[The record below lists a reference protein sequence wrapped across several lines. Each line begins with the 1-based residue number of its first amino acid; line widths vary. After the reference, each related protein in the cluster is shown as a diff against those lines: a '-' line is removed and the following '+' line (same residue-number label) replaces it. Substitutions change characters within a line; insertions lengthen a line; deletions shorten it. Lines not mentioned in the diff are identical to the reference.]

1 MPLGARRSHRIG
13 CFTTRPP
20 PRGMRT
26 SRQPNSAANTKRQ
39 QSTPNCRIRKNA
51 AGVNVSASAVVSVR
65 QCCCHVAGAKVTFCH
80 DDFFSS
86 GNVVSI
92 LLGLTFHQGGLS
104 SSGDVTAV
112 LLEPIFRHWH
122 LSLSGDVAGAKISSR
137 RHALVRQC
145 CFHSS
150 RRELIFVR

>member
-1 MPLGARRSHRIG
+1 MPHGARRSHRVG
-13 CFTTRPP
+13 CFRPPLP
-20 PRGMRT
+20 PRGRKT
-26 SRQPNSAANTKRQ
+26 SRQPSSAANTKRQ
-39 QSTPNCRIRKNA
+39 QLTPNCRIRKNA

-65 QCCCHVAGAKVTFCH
+65 QCCCHVAGAKVTFCN

-86 GNVVSI
+86 GNVVAM
-92 LLGLTFHQGGLS
+92 LLGLTFHQGDLY

-112 LLEPIFRHWH
+112 LLEPRFRRWH
-122 LSLSGDVAGAKISSR
+122 LSLSDDVAGAKISSR